1 VYASASVCWWAA
13 PVCALLMLSPML
25 LLTLSPMLSLTLS
38 LALRES
44 TLEYWWTAPAWV

>member
-1 VYASASVCWWAA
+1 MYASASACWWAA

-25 LLTLSPMLSLTLS
+25 SLTLSPMLTLS
-38 LALRES
+38 LMLRES

>member
-25 LLTLSPMLSLTLS
+25 LLPLPLS
-38 LALRES
+38 LRES